1 MTGHFP
7 WPQWTGLA
15 RWVTSRQC
23 IPEPGEKL
31 ECRPATLEILQSA
44 WELPGATPPGFG
56 LTCLGLQDKDPVWVE
71 AEPG

>member
-1 MTGHFP
+1 MVTGHFP

-44 WELPGATPPGFG
+44 WELPGPR
-56 LTCLGLQDKDPVWVE
+56 LLVLGSLAWGYRTKTQC
-71 AEPG
+71 G